1 VIDLTPVRD
10 IIQADGGD
18 IELVSVDGTTAH
30 LRLLLVEAGCAECL
44 LPRPMLEEVA
54 LKLLRPTA
62 PDLTGVR
69 IEDPREQPD
78 V

>member
-10 IIQADGGD
+10 IVQADGGD
-18 IELVSVDGTTAH
+18 IELVTVDGTTAH

-62 PDLTGVR
+62 PDLTRVR
-69 IEDPREQPD
+69 IDDPREQPD
-78 V
+78 A